1 MYVSFALQQMVKKC
15 LVQILSAAML
25 SKYFCFIHIYSCFH
39 FSHFRRWMYDT
50 RNLITQYCDTKVNLL
65 SICRTA
71 QMCIFRAAVRSIS
84 HSSSLFSLQVF
95 NIWLMKN
102 HISGLTEILFH
113 VLSKDFLA
121 KLESNY
127 WRWFKEHRS
136 WGKKLKSI
144 QPKIYCLIFEV
155 TDSCISF

>member
-1 MYVSFALQQMVKKC
+1 MYKSCLQ
-15 LVQILSAAML
+15 LSYL
-25 SKYFCFIHIYSCFH
+25 RQHFCFINIYSFFH
-39 FSHFRRWMYDT
+39 LSHFWRWMYEAG
-50 RNLITQYCDTKVNLL
+50 NVITQYCDTEVNLL

-71 QMCIFRAAVRSIS
+71 QMCIFWTGVRSIS

-102 HISGLTEILFH
+102 HISGLTEMLFH
-113 VLSKDFLA
+113 VLSKDFLP

-127 WRWFKEHRS
+127 WRCFKERRS

-144 QPKIYCLIFEV
+144 QPKIYHLIFEV
-155 TDSCISF
+155 TDSCI